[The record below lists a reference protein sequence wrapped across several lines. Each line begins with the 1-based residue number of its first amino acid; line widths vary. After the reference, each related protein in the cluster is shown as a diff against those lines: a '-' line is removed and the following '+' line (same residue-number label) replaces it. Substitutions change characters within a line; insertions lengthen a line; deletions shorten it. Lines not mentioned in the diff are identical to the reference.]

1 MACAIRLPR
10 RVQRNFLFLFS
21 WWWSFQGSFE
31 NASDSGKMLL
41 TAACL
46 CLAVYF
52 ALLVALRAPQAVVAI
67 LLDLKPM
74 PRHLLSRPS

>member
-1 MACAIRLPR
+1 
-10 RVQRNFLFLFS
+10 
-21 WWWSFQGSFE
+21 
-31 NASDSGKMLL
+31 MLL

-52 ALLVALRAPQAVVAI
+52 TLVFALRAPQAVAAV

-74 PRHLLSRPS
+74 PRHLLSRP

>member
-1 MACAIRLPR
+1 
-10 RVQRNFLFLFS
+10 
-21 WWWSFQGSFE
+21 
-31 NASDSGKMLL
+31 MLL

-46 CLAVYF
+46 CLLCVYF

>member
-1 MACAIRLPR
+1 
-10 RVQRNFLFLFS
+10 
-21 WWWSFQGSFE
+21 
-31 NASDSGKMLL
+31 MLL

-52 ALLVALRAPQAVVAI
+52 ALLIALRAPQAVVAI